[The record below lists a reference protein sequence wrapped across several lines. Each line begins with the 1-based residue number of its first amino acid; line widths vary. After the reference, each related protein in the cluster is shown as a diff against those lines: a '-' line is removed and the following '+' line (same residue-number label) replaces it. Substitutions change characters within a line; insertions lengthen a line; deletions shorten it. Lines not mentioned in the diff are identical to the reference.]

1 MCWTALNDGINSPQT
16 KRTVG
21 VRCRK
26 FCRQQKCFVIRS
38 SRRAAVDVSKRPGHS
53 VAAEARVISDRT
65 SVRVFAA
72 SALKKNLSFLFSF
85 KTLTKDEICLAV

>member
-1 MCWTALNDGINSPQT
+1 MGLTHLKQRGLLGSVAGN
-16 KRTVG
+16 
-21 VRCRK
+21 
-26 FCRQQKCFVIRS
+26 FVIRS